1 MTMFWWFLSL
11 HMGHSYTLS
20 HLTCLTQPYE
30 KFSSASHARCRRQK
44 AETKTCCDDDKMVI
58 TVDIESCWTFWM
70 ALWIVQMIIHD
81 LWYPNKLTDC
91 VFFVEV
97 LFYAFTYKHVLEK
110 IMKKIHVLISE
121 KYFPLELCLVTRVKK
136 LHGRRVVFWATRH
149 VHPTTGSIFH
159 YQK

>member
-20 HLTCLTQPYE
+20 HLTCLTQPYG

-81 LWYPNKLTDC
+81 LCYPNKLTDC

-97 LFYAFTYKHVLEK
+97 LFYAFTYMFWGKSW
-110 IMKKIHVLISE
+110 KKYTFWLVKNTSRWSCVSWPGS
-121 KYFPLELCLVTRVKK
+121 KNDRDARSCFELLGTSIRQREVFFTKK
-136 LHGRRVVFWATRH
+136 SR
-149 VHPTTGSIFH
+149 
-159 YQK
+159 

>member
-70 ALWIVQMIIHD
+70 ALWIVQMIEHD
-81 LWYPNKLTDC
+81 LCYPNKLTDC
-91 VFFVEV
+91 VFFIEV
-97 LFYAFTYKHVLEK
+97 LFYAFTYTFWVKN
-110 IMKKIHVLISE
+110 MKKIHVLNSE
-121 KYFPLELCLVTRVKK
+121 KYFPLELRLVTWVKK
-136 LHGRRVVFWATRH
+136 RPGRQVVFWATRH